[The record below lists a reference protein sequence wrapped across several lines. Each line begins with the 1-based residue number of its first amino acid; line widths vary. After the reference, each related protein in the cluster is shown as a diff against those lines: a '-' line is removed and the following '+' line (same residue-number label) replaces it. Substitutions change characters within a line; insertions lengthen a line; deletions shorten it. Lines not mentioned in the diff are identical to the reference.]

1 MHVHKRHGLPQQV
14 VADRQLAPQHQYI
27 RTQPP
32 RVVPVAPPRVAL
44 LVHYFQRPTNE
55 LPVPIA
61 RAREASPL
69 PQRLP
74 LLLREQSV
82 LLQEGVEHL

>member
-1 MHVHKRHGLPQQV
+1 MAASRGAAASATVCIVR
-14 VADRQLAPQHQYI
+14 ASTSI
-27 RTQPP
+27 S
-32 RVVPVAPPRVAL
+32 RVVPVAPARVAL

-61 RAREASPL
+61 RAREAAPL

-82 LLQEGVEHL
+82 LLQERVEHL